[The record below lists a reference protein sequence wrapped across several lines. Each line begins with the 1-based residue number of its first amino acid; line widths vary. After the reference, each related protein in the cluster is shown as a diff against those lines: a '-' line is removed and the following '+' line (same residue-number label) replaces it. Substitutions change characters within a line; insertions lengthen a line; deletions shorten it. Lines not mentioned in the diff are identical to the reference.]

1 MEGYHLRTG
10 ETVAVEAMVRR
21 KEYFHLRSRPARLFA
36 AAADNEHPSSS
47 ITCGW
52 MDGGISVSS
61 SWKSVCQTV
70 AAVDK
75 CEV

>member
-1 MEGYHLRTG
+1 MEGYHLRRG

-52 MDGGISVSS
+52 MDGGMKGIYGMKEMKGCNIVS
-61 SWKSVCQTV
+61 K
-70 AAVDK
+70 
-75 CEV
+75 EE